1 MSLTPHVRHVYA
13 LTTARFAGLA
23 GTTARPL
30 GGNGCAMM
38 RGSSWLALPL
48 LLLLACSARVAADCE
63 QLAGAT
69 FCDRL
74 PERSAS
80 FRLGWNLTSYSG
92 RERAFA
98 CQLRIHQKELGL
110 TDLQTAYVIGS
121 VWRES
126 RFNLV
131 SEAGC
136 EDNRC
141 RCPPECTPST
151 ICQACLDSNSTCA
164 GCAPLAARNCTCLA
178 QGCPSPL
185 AAWYSPYYGR
195 GYLKLLWKDNYASMA
210 GLFSN
215 CPLEATP
222 EILLQ
227 NHAVALKVA
236 VQIMINAKLKN
247 YLPASITNPTD
258 EQLVKARRMVNAADV
273 KDCSA
278 SGLPADCPVSN
289 CGSLANTKQRRAC
302 AIIAGINSKARAWLA
317 LLRNPEYRVGYCGDS
332 VPPGGNAAKFAPLV
346 RLSQFPQLLVSY
358 RWTAANKDLDTST
371 GWLGTSVGWSCSL
384 SNYMRW
390 GGDNRSYGGQE
401 TATVDLAAAF
411 RDGQWNASANTEI
424 TAHAGWYTLSN
435 GTGPFTL
442 VVELLDANGVARPI
456 EGGELSLIP
465 GNQMSCVFE
474 YPRLATITLVLQECG
489 NVPDSAYYS
498 VSLARAEA
506 SEAASAAFAVA
517 RASAEVPPPKPG
529 WDEPP
534 PEGAVVAGA
543 P

>member
-1 MSLTPHVRHVYA
+1 
-13 LTTARFAGLA
+13 
-23 GTTARPL
+23 
-30 GGNGCAMM
+30 MM

-141 RCPPECTPST
+141 RCPPECTPPAT
-151 ICQACLDSNSTCA
+151 CQACLDSTSTCA
-164 GCAPLAARNCTCLA
+164 KCTPLATRTCTCLA
-178 QGCPSPL
+178 DRCPSPL

-210 GLFSN
+210 GLFNN

-222 EILLQ
+222 EILLR

-236 VQIMINAKLKN
+236 VQIMLNAGLKN

-258 EQLVKARRMVNAADV
+258 EQLVKARRTVNAADV

-317 LLRNPEYRVGYCGDS
+317 LLQNPSYPVAYCGDS
-332 VPPGGNAAKFAPLV
+332 VPPDGDPANFAPLV
-346 RLSQFPQLLVSY
+346 RLSQFPKLRVTY
-358 RWTAANKDLDTST
+358 KWAAYQKDLNTGT
-371 GWLGTSVGWSCSL
+371 GWLGGAVGYECGTSS
-384 SNYMRW
+384 YMVW
-390 GGDNRSYGGQE
+390 GGDNNSYGGKE
-401 TATVDLAAAF
+401 TVTVDVAAAF
-411 RDGQWNASANTEI
+411 RDGQWNASTNNEI
-424 TAHAGWYTLSN
+424 IADAGWHAPSR
-435 GTGPFTL
+435 GTGPITL
-442 VVELLDANGVARPI
+442 VVELLDTNGVARAI
-456 EGGELSLIP
+456 EGGERGVIP
-465 GNQMSCVFE
+465 GRQFSCALRF
-474 YPRLATITLVLQECG
+474 PRLATIKLALQECG

-498 VSLARAEA
+498 VSVFHTDSSLAPAAA
-506 SEAASAAFAVA
+506 SEAEPAAFAVGDA
-517 RASAEVPPPKPG
+517 PAAEEAPPKPG

-534 PEGAVVAGA
+534 PDGVLIAGA